1 MADAAS
7 APLDIKAS
15 AAASLLRDGVPGE
28 DVGAAAGLANPN
40 GEAWDPV
47 SLARLADAVVRKLR
61 AAAAADARDAG
72 PSADDAWNEDG
83 GEDESGDDGG
93 WWDPESLA
101 ALLCALAGSHRGS
114 RARLGG
120 DIIEP
125 KDQATLAHSL
135 VRTHE
140 WEHANVGDLL
150 WCIHAC
156 TSGDSSPLT
165 SMDRVEEAAEVV
177 LELARPRR
185 PGPGCGLGWSVDEA
199 SSLLPAVLPA
209 PHWCDDGLV
218 GMSAVKGS
226 ALLAAALAAGGRA
239 GVETED
245 GGGAMGRFAE
255 DQRWAHPHR
264 TFPSVDD
271 DHAAESGTGAWSV
284 GAIAGALRHV
294 LDEDGGDAWL
304 EDEEGTGAGAF
315 EDEEDGG
322 GEGGLLAGLATD
334 ARGRSLAPRLGP
346 EALAGSGR
354 RGKPRGGGWDARNV
368 ALLAAELHGNFA
380 WDVEPAARLAAEVLG
395 WEGADPDS
403 AAAAAATLRSPH
415 VGWSAPKTAEAL
427 TAMRVA
433 SAAGPATNEWPDAD
447 EVRWDAHGLVAPM
460 CEALVGE
467 HGWRVSDVL
476 EILDELAVW
485 DVQDA
490 CGLVTGLS
498 DWDDDALASL
508 LDGLITW
515 RGRDREEVA
524 TVAATLRA
532 ARGWTGGG
540 ALGKALGVAAGAVAE
555 GSSEWGLGGG
565 ATPEWPPAPP
575 DGHETVEEDD
585 GYAAGAD

>member
-7 APLDIKAS
+7 APLEIKAS

-28 DVGAAAGLANPN
+28 DVGAAAGLANPD

-47 SLARLADAVVRKLR
+47 SLARLADAVVRKLQ

-120 DIIEP
+120 DVDP

-140 WEHANVGDLL
+140 WEHATVGDLL

-165 SMDRVEEAAEVV
+165 SMERVEEAAEVV

-185 PGPGCGLGWSVDEA
+185 PGPGCGLGWSMDEA

-209 PHWCDDGLV
+209 PHWKWNDGLV

-226 ALLAAALAAGGRA
+226 ALLAAALAVGGRA
-239 GVETED
+239 GVDED
-245 GGGAMGRFAE
+245 GGSMGGRVADE
-255 DQRWAHPHR
+255 LRWAHPHR

-271 DHAAESGTGAWSV
+271 THAAESGTGAWSI

-294 LDEDGGDAWL
+294 LDEDGDSL
-304 EDEEGTGAGAF
+304 EDAGAF
-315 EDEEDGG
+315 EDEED
-322 GEGGLLAGLATD
+322 EGVAGVEVTN
-334 ARGRSLAPRLGP
+334 RSLVSLGPRLGP
-346 EALAGSGR
+346 EALSGSGR
-354 RGKPRGGGWDARNV
+354 RPRGGGWDARNV
-368 ALLAAELHGNFA
+368 ALLAAELHGHFA

-395 WEGADPDS
+395 WEGADPRAS
-403 AAAAAATLRSPH
+403 ADVAATLRSPH
-415 VGWSAPKTAEAL
+415 VGWSAPKTAEVL
-427 TAMRVA
+427 TAIASVA
-433 SAAGPATNEWPDAD
+433 NEGRNGD
-447 EVRWDAHGLVAPM
+447 EGVTWDAHGLVAPM
-460 CEALVGE
+460 CDSLVGE
-467 HGWRVSDVL
+467 HGWTVSDVL
-476 EILDELAVW
+476 EVLEELAAW
-485 DVQDA
+485 DVRDA
-490 CGLVTGLS
+490 CGLVTGLTPCG
-498 DWDDDALASL
+498 WDDDSLASL

-524 TVAATLRA
+524 AVAATLRA

-540 ALGKALGVAAGAVAE
+540 SLGKALGVAAGAVAK

-565 ATPEWPPAPP
+565 ASGHEWPPAPP
-575 DGHETVEEDD
+575 DGHETVDEDD

>member
-101 ALLCALAGSHRGS
+101 ALLCALAGSHRSS

-120 DIIEP
+120 DIIDP

-156 TSGDSSPLT
+156 TSGDSSPFT
-165 SMDRVEEAAEVV
+165 SVDRVEEAAEVV

-199 SSLLPAVLPA
+199 SLLLPAVLPA

-239 GVETED
+239 GVDGPD
-245 GGGAMGRFAE
+245 GGCAGRFA
-255 DQRWAHPHR
+255 DNQRWAHPHR

-284 GAIAGALRHV
+284 GAVAGALRHV
-294 LDEDGGDAWL
+294 LDEDAAL
-304 EDEEGTGAGAF
+304 PEDAGAF
-315 EDEEDGG
+315 EGEEDEEDGG
-322 GEGGLLAGLATD
+322 DDAAVAGS
-334 ARGRSLAPRLGP
+334 RSPLAPRLGP

-354 RGKPRGGGWDARNV
+354 AGRPRGGGWDARNV
-368 ALLAAELHGNFA
+368 ALLAAELHGAFA

-395 WEGADPDS
+395 WEGADPS
-403 AAAAAATLRSPH
+403 GRAVAAATLRSRD
-415 VGWSAPKTAEAL
+415 VGWSAPKTAEVL
-427 TAMRVA
+427 TAMCVA
-433 SAAGPATNEWPDAD
+433 SSVGGGNED
-447 EVRWDAHGLVAPM
+447 EVRWDADGSVAPM
-460 CEALVGE
+460 VKELVGE
-467 HGWRVSDVL
+467 HGWTVSQVL

-490 CGLVTGLS
+490 CGLVTGLHA
-498 DWDDDALASL
+498 WDDDALASL

-524 TVAATLRA
+524 AVAATLSA
-532 ARGWTGGG
+532 TRGWRGGG
-540 ALGKALGVAAGAVAE
+540 ALGKVLGVAAGAVAE
-555 GSSEWGLGGG
+555 GSHEWGLGGG
-565 ATPEWPPAPP
+565 GTPVWPPAPP